1 MDSVNIVSLNV
12 RGLHDITKR
21 NAIYRWFKEKKCH
34 ICCIQETYCTEL
46 NDAQFRKGWS
56 GNVYHSFS
64 DSTHSRGVSVLL
76 SKDFNCNVLRHMV
89 IFFSYLSL

>member
-46 NDAQFRKGWS
+46 NDAPVQKRLEW
-56 GNVYHSFS
+56 
-64 DSTHSRGVSVLL
+64 
-76 SKDFNCNVLRHMV
+76 
-89 IFFSYLSL
+89 